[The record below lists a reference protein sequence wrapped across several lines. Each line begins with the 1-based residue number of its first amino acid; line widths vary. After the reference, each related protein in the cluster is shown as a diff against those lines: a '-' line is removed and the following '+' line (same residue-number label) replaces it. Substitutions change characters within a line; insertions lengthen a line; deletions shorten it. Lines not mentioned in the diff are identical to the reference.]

1 MDLSPWSLPS
11 AGMRICSLARWCA
24 VADSED
30 HSLGVLARED
40 VAAGSHREPGQGRTD
55 GFGLNEK
62 FWTRLWALALGVG
75 RGKLSIR
82 GSLLSRKH
90 ARGTLLGNPRVGSAI
105 KPAFSGAILK
115 KPVCCPQETHIQV
128 ASLVPT
134 SCCWVDG
141 PQLRV
146 RRRLQLLR
154 ASPLDLAGRLRL
166 GKGLQPPPR
175 TPDRLDFL
183 DHQNAPRKAFP
194 VVQHHLLV
202 VHGCPLVVQF

>member
-1 MDLSPWSLPS
+1 
-11 AGMRICSLARWCA
+11 MRICSLARWCA

-40 VAAGSHREPGQGRTD
+40 FAAGSHREPGQGRTD
-55 GFGLNEK
+55 GVWGSTRSFGPVCG
-62 FWTRLWALALGVG
+62 WALGGVNFQTGAG
-75 RGKLSIR
+75 RPPLQEACKRYPFGQSTSGRKCNQTCSFFRRHSQKTCLLPSRNTHPSGKS
-82 GSLLSRKH
+82 
-90 ARGTLLGNPRVGSAI
+90 
-105 KPAFSGAILK
+105 
-115 KPVCCPQETHIQV
+115 CPY
-128 ASLVPT
+128 LFF
-134 SCCWVDG
+134 WVDG
-141 PQLRV
+141 PHLRV

-194 VVQHHLLV
+194 VHHLLV